1 MPVRGGMSNGDLI
14 RTDQLL
20 KVWLQ
25 GKLEWAVLYIW
36 RAIQMSGYLPGIE
49 KVIKATN
56 SKNDHV

>member
-1 MPVRGGMSNGDLI
+1 MSNGELI

-25 GKLEWAVLYIW
+25 GKLEWAVLYIL

-49 KVIKATN
+49 NVIKAPD

>member
-1 MPVRGGMSNGDLI
+1 MSNGELI

-36 RAIQMSGYLPGIE
+36 RAIQKSGYLPGIE
-49 KVIKATN
+49 NVIKAPN

>member
-49 KVIKATN
+49 KVIKPPN

>member
-1 MPVRGGMSNGDLI
+1 MSNGDLI

-25 GKLEWAVLYIW
+25 GKLKWAVLYIW
-36 RAIQMSGYLPGIE
+36 RAIQMSGYLPEIE
-49 KVIKATN
+49 KVIKPPN